1 MANPPTIRYNNRGY
15 EATYD
20 PASDTCAVV
29 VRGFID
35 ANGKAVERGGP
46 AHPDDKVLARFTIS
60 SVDGRT
66 AFGLSSPVRDTFHDA
81 LADRRDLLGAP
92 VFRHK
97 PADDAERRLFA
108 AAFDAAQKVRSNSTI
123 LGVNKLLFSLC
134 PSLFAVVDCF
144 SHDKSGA
151 FWLMMAD
158 IQNPQAG
165 FGGARAPVRSDFS
178 LPLAAYIL
186 EAGEYVPSTAT
197 VRLGVWSLAPT
208 GPRFAEIPNDRAAAR
223 DAVIAHLC
231 NTPF

>member
-1 MANPPTIRYNNRGY
+1 MANPPTIHYNNRGY

-46 AHPDDKVLARFTIS
+46 AHPDDKVLARFTIP
-60 SVDGRT
+60 SVDGSLG
-66 AFGLSSPVRDTFHDA
+66 AAGFSPLPSPVRDTFHDA

-108 AAFDAAQKVRSNSTI
+108 AAFDAAQKVRSGSTI
-123 LGVNKLLFSLC
+123 LGVDKLLFSLC

-144 SHDKSGA
+144 SRDKSGA
-151 FWLMMAD
+151 FWLMLCSTAN
-158 IQNPQAG
+158 IGAG
-165 FGGARAPVRSDFS
+165 GFS
-178 LPLAAYIL
+178 RHLPLAAYIL

-197 VRLGVWSLAPT
+197 VRLGVWSLALA
-208 GPRFAEIPNDRAAAR
+208 GPRFTEIPNDRIAAR

-231 NTPF
+231 DTPF